1 MKTRLILIITLLLV
15 LALALAGGF
24 TLLWRFFI
32 FLAAVL
38 LPSYLWPRLSLRGI
52 EGRAEKTSEV
62 CQVSEGFEEEF
73 TLVNRRKLPTPLV
86 EVREDTDLPG
96 YENAAAFNL
105 AGQASHRWR
114 TGITCRRRGRY
125 SLGALTVRV
134 SDPLGFFPV
143 TRQLGARQ
151 DIIVYPATLD
161 LPFFQALPRQEMG
174 ANRRRWLASQA
185 GPGAARVREYASGDS
200 LRHIHWHSTAHTG
213 ELMVKEFDPDRSN
226 YAFKDIWI
234 VLDMHRDSQL
244 GEGDDA
250 TGEYSI
256 TVAASLAKKYLDSGK
271 QVGLIAAGDRPYLF
285 PPDTGEA
292 HLEALLRALALMQAT
307 GNKPIEALLA
317 SEVDRFD
324 AGSAVIVVLPS
335 RGQGITVPL
344 RRAINRGTVVT
355 AILLD
360 SRSFGGETG
369 TATAARSLVAGGINV
384 YIVHRGARIADALD
398 SRRLPVH
405 MHFRGDK
412 T

>member
-1 MKTRLILIITLLLV
+1 
-15 LALALAGGF
+15 
-24 TLLWRFFI
+24 
-32 FLAAVL
+32 
-38 LPSYLWPRLSLRGI
+38 
-52 EGRAEKTSEV
+52 
-62 CQVSEGFEEEF
+62 
-73 TLVNRRKLPTPLV
+73 
-86 EVREDTDLPG
+86 
-96 YENAAAFNL
+96 
-105 AGQASHRWR
+105 
-114 TGITCRRRGRY
+114 
-125 SLGALTVRV
+125 
-134 SDPLGFFPV
+134 
-143 TRQLGARQ
+143 
-151 DIIVYPATLD
+151 
-161 LPFFQALPRQEMG
+161 
-174 ANRRRWLASQA
+174 
-185 GPGAARVREYASGDS
+185 
-200 LRHIHWHSTAHTG
+200 
-213 ELMVKEFDPDRSN
+213 MVKEFDPDRSN

-369 TATAARSLVAGGINV
+369 TATAAVDINQ
-384 YIVHRGARIADALD
+384 RFGPGAAFGLRLNAALAQLDPKLRNADGM
-398 SRRLPVH
+398 PVGSAP
-405 MHFRGDK
+405 RP
-412 T
+412 TQ